1 MAKYSVKVFEKAR
14 DYLSEIIDP
23 ILNVCFMDPLD
34 PWMVTIVKIE
44 LDRLINRTLI
54 REFPGLPL
62 HLIPRY
68 TSRVLKNVGGKNF
81 AVDLSIQHYVN
92 EKKGLS
98 FLGNHIHGDVCH
110 DLYCAPYYDGTN
122 TFIFYARYDHRLD
135 SFTCGAS
142 SARSQYHLGLGSPL
156 SVAYGMAVHDGYING

>member
-1 MAKYSVKVFEKAR
+1 MAKFSVKLFEKAR

-23 ILNVCFMDPLD
+23 ILNVCFLDPLD
-34 PWMVTIVKIE
+34 PWMETIVRIE
-44 LDRLINRTLI
+44 LNRLINRILI
-54 REFPGLPL
+54 REFPDLPL
-62 HLIPRY
+62 QHIPRY
-68 TSRVLKNVGGKNF
+68 TTRVMKNVGGKEIG
-81 AVDLSIQHYVN
+81 VDLSIQHYVN
-92 EKKGLS
+92 EKKDLV
-98 FLGNHIHGDVCH
+98 FLGNHIHGDICH

-122 TFIFYARYDHRLD
+122 TFIFYARYGHRLD